1 MAEKTRKFAPPAAAK
16 KTNGKKEATASAAKK
31 AVKADGAARTH
42 FTDEQVITVVAKE
55 NPYNEGSKAAA
66 TFALFAKA
74 KTVGKFKELAAD
86 KTKYEAGYLRYS
98 SRDGHIKV
106 K

>member
-1 MAEKTRKFAPPAAAK
+1 MAEKTRKFTPPAAAAK
-16 KTNGKKEATASAAKK
+16 KTATTKPAAKK
-31 AVKADGAARTH
+31 VAKADGAGRTH

-74 KTVGKFKELAAD
+74 KTVGKFKELAAAD
-86 KTKYEAGYLRYS
+86 KAKYEAGYLRYA